1 MAGRPILEARDF
13 AVVRSGKELVRV
25 QSFALRAAE
34 VHVLLGPNG
43 AGKST
48 LLRALNG
55 LEEATGQLAFDG
67 RPLRSGGDR
76 RRLRLRTAT
85 VFQRPYL
92 LAATVKGNVESGLR
106 LRGVAGAELQRRTM
120 ASLSLLG
127 VAHLAER
134 RRDGLSGGESQ
145 RVSIARAL
153 AVDPAVVF
161 FDEPLASLDPP
172 TRRLLIADLQGI
184 FAKLNTAVLWVT
196 HDTEE
201 ALAVADRV
209 TFLSGGRIL
218 QEGPRAEVFN
228 SPATSEVADYLGVD
242 VWLEGT
248 LEPGDVGTARLVL
261 PGGASLV
268 CPEAPPGPAFACIH
282 PEDVVLFTSPPRAG
296 STSLRNMIPATVSE
310 IRHQGRSRLI
320 VLEWQG
326 GRLQALLTRAA
337 CEELDLARH
346 SAVYAAVKAMAVHV
360 IPRGHRPSED
370 VAEAESAPG

>member
-1 MAGRPILEARDF
+1 MAGAPILEARDF
-13 AVVRSGKELVRV
+13 VVVRNGKELVRV
-25 QSFALRAAE
+25 ERFAVQPGE

-55 LEEATGQLAFDG
+55 LEEATGQLFFDG
-67 RPLRSGGDR
+67 APLRNGGDR
-76 RRLRLRTAT
+76 RRLRRRTAA
-85 VFQRPYL
+85 VFQRPHL
-92 LAATVKGNVESGLR
+92 LCTTVRGNVESGLR
-106 LRGVAGAELQRRTM
+106 LRGVTGAELRRRTS

-127 VAHLAER
+127 IADLAER
-134 RRDGLSGGESQ
+134 RRDGLSGGEAQ

-172 TRRLLIADLQGI
+172 TRRSLTADLQSI
-184 FAKLNTAVLWVT
+184 FAQLATAVLWVT

-209 TFLSGGRIL
+209 TFLSGGRVL

-228 SPATSEVADYLGVD
+228 RPATPEVADYLGVD

-248 LEPGDVGTARLVL
+248 LESGDVGTARFVL
-261 PGGASLV
+261 AGGASLV

-282 PEDVVLFTSPPRAG
+282 PEDVVLFLSPPREG

-310 IRHQGRSRLI
+310 IRPQARSRLI

-326 GRLQALLTRAA
+326 GRLQALVTRAA

-346 SAVYAAVKAMAVHV
+346 STVYAAIKAMAVHV
-360 IPRGHRPSED
+360 VPRGRLP
-370 VAEAESAPG
+370 A

>member
-1 MAGRPILEARDF
+1 MAGAPILEARDF
-13 AVVRSGKELVRV
+13 VVVRNGKELVRV
-25 QSFALRAAE
+25 ERFAVQPGE

-55 LEEATGQLAFDG
+55 LEEATGQLFFDG
-67 RPLRSGGDR
+67 APLRNGGDR
-76 RRLRLRTAT
+76 RRLRRRTAA
-85 VFQRPYL
+85 VFQRPHL
-92 LAATVKGNVESGLR
+92 LSTTVRGNVESGLR
-106 LRGVAGAELQRRTM
+106 LRGVTGAELRRRTS

-127 VAHLAER
+127 IADLAER
-134 RRDGLSGGESQ
+134 RRDGLSGGEAQ

-172 TRRLLIADLQGI
+172 TRRSLTADLQSI
-184 FAKLNTAVLWVT
+184 FAQLATAVLWVT

-209 TFLSGGRIL
+209 TFLSGGRVL

-228 SPATSEVADYLGVD
+228 RPATPEVADYLGVD

-248 LEPGDVGTARLVL
+248 LESGDVGTARFVL
-261 PGGASLV
+261 AGGASLV

-282 PEDVVLFTSPPRAG
+282 PEDVVLFLSPPREG

-310 IRHQGRSRLI
+310 IRPQARSRLI

-346 SAVYAAVKAMAVHV
+346 STVYAAIKAMAVHV
-360 IPRGHRPSED
+360 VPRGRLP
-370 VAEAESAPG
+370 A